1 VIGTTLAHY
10 RITDELGAGGM
21 GEVWKAEDTKLG
33 REVALKVLPEEFAKD
48 PERMARFEREAKV
61 LASLNHPNIATLFG
75 LESAPVIPGDAT
87 VQDDKEGRAEGISKL
102 KTQNSKLST
111 AVEAGEVTFL
121 AMELVE
127 GEDLSER
134 IERGAIP
141 VDEAIP
147 IALQIAEALEA
158 AHEQGIVHRDLKPAN
173 IKITEDGTVKVLDFG
188 LAKAWEAE
196 SSDSSLS
203 MSPTVTRHATVEGV
217 ILGTAAYM
225 SPEQAR
231 GKKVDRRADIWSFG
245 VVLWEMLT
253 GRKLFEGETVSDVL
267 AAVLTAETDSELLP
281 SNTPVSVIQLV
292 ARCLERDSRRRLQWI
307 GEARIAIEA
316 GETPSILRSGGESRL
331 WLRIVAIS
339 VLSAILA
346 AGAVWFAVGSLKTE
360 PLRKLDLVAEGV
372 QSEWFTAP
380 ILSPDGSR
388 IAYQARGSIWVR
400 ELDELVEREVTTVP
414 ELSLLFWS
422 PDSRSLGYVAKKKLW
437 RVGAAGGRSVAL
449 CDLPGSGSAIGG
461 AWREDG
467 TIAFASWRGAMYAV
481 PAEGGRPDLL
491 FENVEG
497 HEIDF
502 HFPSW
507 LPDGRLLFAAHL
519 DHKEPSPTGDG
530 SSQPSASDLDP
541 MALGLFDGVTRS
553 KLLDIDLAGDYGWL
567 TYDPRNQHLLYTR
580 TAPSPGIWALPVEPE
595 TFRPTGEEFLVA
607 PDGASVS
614 IAGDGSMLFVE
625 IARLVGFNELAWVD
639 RAGTV
644 QEVVGSAQAGLG
656 EPAISPDGRRLA
668 VTSLIDGSRDVS
680 MIDLERGSESRL
692 TFVDADE
699 SAPAWFPSSR
709 QVVYSE
715 IRGMRST
722 VVTLNADGSGGRE
735 VLVDGIGYG
744 QRGWAGL
751 AQVSPGGRH
760 LLYGVDEGGPIH
772 LYVAQ
777 LAEDGSVTDG
787 RPFFPAENSST
798 VLDARIS
805 PDGGLVAYMSTD
817 SGEPEVF
824 LTRFPT
830 GEGRWQVSSNGGRMP
845 RWGGETG
852 ELFFV
857 AGSGPS
863 SRVMTVVQIKNE
875 TALLIDTPKPLF
887 DLAEVSKVAVSEGGY
902 DVAPDGEHLVLVRR
916 GGGAD
921 QSARMILIQNWFEE
935 FKGR

>member
-1 VIGTTLAHY
+1 
-10 RITDELGAGGM
+10 M
-21 GEVWKAEDTKLG
+21 
-33 REVALKVLPEEFAKD
+33 
-48 PERMARFEREAKV
+48 
-61 LASLNHPNIATLFG
+61 
-75 LESAPVIPGDAT
+75 
-87 VQDDKEGRAEGISKL
+87 
-102 KTQNSKLST
+102 
-111 AVEAGEVTFL
+111 
-121 AMELVE
+121 
-127 GEDLSER
+127 
-134 IERGAIP
+134 
-141 VDEAIP
+141 
-147 IALQIAEALEA
+147 
-158 AHEQGIVHRDLKPAN
+158 
-173 IKITEDGTVKVLDFG
+173 
-188 LAKAWEAE
+188 
-196 SSDSSLS
+196 
-203 MSPTVTRHATVEGV
+203 
-217 ILGTAAYM
+217 
-225 SPEQAR
+225 
-231 GKKVDRRADIWSFG
+231 
-245 VVLWEMLT
+245 
-253 GRKLFEGETVSDVL
+253 
-267 AAVLTAETDSELLP
+267 
-281 SNTPVSVIQLV
+281 
-292 ARCLERDSRRRLQWI
+292 
-307 GEARIAIEA
+307 
-316 GETPSILRSGGESRL
+316 
-331 WLRIVAIS
+331 WL
-339 VLSAILA
+339 
-346 AGAVWFAVGSLKTE
+346 AVGSFKPE

-400 ELDELVEREVTTVP
+400 ELDELVEREATTVP

-437 RVGAAGGRSVAL
+437 RVDAAGGRSIAL

-461 AWREDG
+461 TWRSDG
-467 TIAFASWRGAMYAV
+467 TIAFASWRGAMYSV
-481 PAEGGRPDLL
+481 SAEGGRPVLL

-497 HEIDF
+497 REIDF
-502 HFPSW
+502 HFPTW

-530 SSQPSASDLDP
+530 SSQPSAADLEP
-541 MALGLFDGVTRS
+541 MSLGLFDGNDGTRS
-553 KLLDIDLAGDYGWL
+553 KLDIDLAGDYQWL
-567 TYDPRNQHLLYTR
+567 TYDARSQHLLYTR
-580 TAPSPGIWALPVEPE
+580 TAPSPGIWALPVEPK
-595 TFRPTGEEFLVA
+595 TLRPTGKEFLVA
-607 PDGASVS
+607 PEGASVS

-625 IARLVGFNELAWVD
+625 IARLVGFNELVWVD

-644 QEVVGSAQAGLG
+644 QEVTGSAQAGLG

-668 VTSLIDGSRDVS
+668 VTSLIDGSRDVT

-692 TFVDADE
+692 TFEDSDE

-715 IRGMRST
+715 IRGMGST

-751 AQVSPGGRH
+751 AQASPDGRH

-777 LAEDGSVTDG
+777 LSEDGSVTDG
-787 RPFFPAENSST
+787 RPFFRGENSST

-830 GEGRWQVSSNGGRMP
+830 GEGRWQVSANGGRLP
-845 RWGGETG
+845 RWSGKTG

-875 TALLIDTPKPLF
+875 TGLIIDTPKPLF
-887 DLAEVSKVAVSEGGY
+887 DLAEVGGEAVGDGGY
-902 DVAPDGEHLVLVRR
+902 DVAPDGQRLILVRR
-916 GGGAD
+916 GGAAD
-921 QSARMILIQNWFEE
+921 QSERMILVQNWFEE
-935 FKGR
+935 FRGR